1 MKKQK
6 TNSKGLLDMLCTK
19 SLKILFSKRIYMLK
33 DLKVS
38 FWRLNLCFIDKR
50 KMQMKSN
57 FESILMQNEI

>member
-1 MKKQK
+1 
-6 TNSKGLLDMLCTK
+6 MLCTK